1 MLPLVTAEVEERVYL
16 AGVEALGADGLD
28 RGIDGPAGWPSGS
41 WAEEWAEAMADR
53 TASGGLGRRARPGG
67 RPRCSGCA
75 CGDPDGSVR

>member
-1 MLPLVTAEVEERVYL
+1 MLDGL

-53 TASGGLGRRARPGG
+53 TASGGLGGERDRVAG
-67 RPRCSGCA
+67 RVLGLRL
-75 CGDPDGSVR
+75 R